1 MKKLIGAYLL
11 GAMWTVGGL
20 SRVCAQSI
28 EARQLMQATNEDR
41 AQQGLGPLKWDPAL
55 ARAAQR
61 HAELMVREGGG
72 SLSHQ
77 YAGEADLVA
86 RVGMEGAHFREV
98 AENLAV
104 APTPG
109 AVEVEWMHSPPH
121 RRNILDPRLNEIGIG
136 LVRQGGNLWAV
147 EDFSAGV
154 AAMGSPQIERTIG
167 QLLSQRGIRPAGDA
181 VAARETCAMEHGS
194 AGSVRPKFI
203 MRWQGSDLSR
213 LPDVIEQQISTG
225 RFRTAAVG
233 ACETGNGAPGFTTY
247 RLAVMLF

>member
-1 MKKLIGAYLL
+1 
-11 GAMWTVGGL
+11 MWTVA
-20 SRVCAQSI
+20 SISYAQSS
-28 EARQLMQATNEDR
+28 EAQELMRATNEDR

-61 HAELMVREGGG
+61 HAEWMIRQGA
-72 SLSHQ
+72 LSHQ
-77 YAGEADLVA
+77 YSGESDLVT
-86 RVGMEGAHFREV
+86 RVGQEGAHFRVV

-104 APTPG
+104 APNPRE
-109 AVEVEWMHSPPH
+109 VEVEWMHSPPH
-121 RRNILDPRLNEIGIG
+121 RRNILDARLNEVGIG

-154 AAMGSPQIERTIG
+154 TAMGSSQIESTIG
-167 QLLSQRGIRPAGDA
+167 QLLSERGVRPGGDVA
-181 VAARETCAMEHGS
+181 AARETCAMEHGS
-194 AGSVRPKFI
+194 AGAVRPKFI

-213 LPDVIEQQISTG
+213 LPDVLEQQISTG

-233 ACETGNGAPGFTTY
+233 ACDTGNGQPGFTTY

>member
-1 MKKLIGAYLL
+1 MRRQISACLL
-11 GAMWTVGGL
+11 GVVWAVGAVGY
-20 SRVCAQSI
+20 AQSG
-28 EARQLMQATNEDR
+28 EATALMRATNEDR

-61 HAELMVREGGG
+61 HAERMIRQGGG
-72 SLSHQ
+72 LSHQ
-77 YAGEADLVA
+77 YSGEADLVT
-86 RVGMEGAHFREV
+86 RVGQEGAHFRVV

-121 RRNILDPRLNEIGIG
+121 RRNILDARLNEIGIG

-154 AAMGSPQIERTIG
+154 AAMGSSQIERTIG
-167 QLLSQRGIRPAGDA
+167 QLLSERGVRPGGD
-181 VAARETCAMEHGS
+181 VAAARQTCAMEHGS
-194 AGSVRPKFI
+194 AGAVRPKFI

-213 LPDVIEQQISTG
+213 LPDVLQQQISTG
-225 RFRTAAVG
+225 RFRTASVG
-233 ACETGNGAPGFTTY
+233 ACDTGHGQPGFTTY
-247 RLAVMLF
+247 RLAVLLF

>member
-1 MKKLIGAYLL
+1 MRRLIGACLL
-11 GAMWTVGGL
+11 GVVWAVGSMGY
-20 SRVCAQSI
+20 AQSS
-28 EARQLMQATNEDR
+28 EATELMRATNEDR

-61 HAELMVREGGG
+61 HAELMVGQGA
-72 SLSHQ
+72 LSHQ
-77 YAGEADLVA
+77 YAGEADLVT
-86 RVGMEGAHFREV
+86 RVGQEGAHFRVV

-104 APTPG
+104 APSPD

-121 RRNILDPRLNEIGIG
+121 RRNILDARLNEIGIG

-154 AAMGSPQIERTIG
+154 AAIGSSQIELTIG
-167 QLLSQRGIRPAGDA
+167 QLLSQRGIQPGGD
-181 VAARETCAMEHGS
+181 VAAARQTCAMEHGS
-194 AGSVRPKFI
+194 AGAVRPKFV
-203 MRWQGSDLSR
+203 MRWEGSDLTR
-213 LPDVIEQQISTG
+213 LPDVLEQQISTG

-233 ACETGNGAPGFTTY
+233 ACDTGNGQPGFTTY